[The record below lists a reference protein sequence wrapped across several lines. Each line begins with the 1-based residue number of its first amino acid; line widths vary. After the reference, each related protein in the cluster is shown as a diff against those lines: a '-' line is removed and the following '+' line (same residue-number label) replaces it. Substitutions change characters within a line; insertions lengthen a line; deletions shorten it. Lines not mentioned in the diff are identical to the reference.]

1 MSPMGLMGQR
11 SPMQLIV
18 FVRNIVLGES
28 DESKESNE
36 SHGTEESDGSDES
49 NGSEESKE
57 SDGSVGSDECR
68 DVSTLYKG
76 RAGLLTRVGFFLR
89 RTSMPQQRAATR
101 AYTCPPDR
109 MPPAS
114 APLPP
119 LHQPASHAIRH
130 NPT

>member
-1 MSPMGLMGQR
+1 
-11 SPMQLIV
+11 MQLIV

-109 MPPAS
+109 MPLRIDRTFRQVDAFWTLSTIPI
-114 APLPP
+114 LFEGV
-119 LHQPASHAIRH
+119 
-130 NPT
+130 